1 MSLETAVVK
10 LPTTIAGAI
19 LVIGGMYGN
28 GEDRKTALKK
38 DGFKSEEVQKA
49 VNELLPIINKYK
61 EWLKNDLVR
70 KS

>member
-38 DGFKSEEVQKA
+38 DGFNPEEVQKA
-49 VNELLPIINKYK
+49 VNDLLPIINKYK
-61 EWLKNDLVR
+61 E
-70 KS
+70 

>member
-1 MSLETAVVK
+1 MCLKTAVVK
-10 LPTTIAGAI
+10 LPNTIAGAI

-61 EWLKNDLVR
+61 E
-70 KS
+70 

>member
-28 GEDRKTALKK
+28 GK

-61 EWLKNDLVR
+61 E
-70 KS
+70 

>member
-1 MSLETAVVK
+1 MNLEIAVVK

-38 DGFKSEEVQKA
+38 DGFNSEEVQKA

-61 EWLKNDLVR
+61 E
-70 KS
+70 

>member
-1 MSLETAVVK
+1 MSLQTTVVK

-38 DGFKSEEVQKA
+38 DGFNPEEVQKA
-49 VNELLPIINKYK
+49 VNELLPIISKYK
-61 EWLKNDLVR
+61 E
-70 KS
+70 

>member
-1 MSLETAVVK
+1 MSLEIAVVK
-10 LPTTIAGAI
+10 LPITIAGAI

-38 DGFKSEEVQKA
+38 DGFNSEEVQKA

-61 EWLKNDLVR
+61 E
-70 KS
+70 

>member
-38 DGFKSEEVQKA
+38 DGFNSEEVQKA

-61 EWLKNDLVR
+61 E
-70 KS
+70 

>member
-49 VNELLPIINKYK
+49 VNELIPIINKYK
-61 EWLKNDLVR
+61 E
-70 KS
+70 

>member
-38 DGFKSEEVQKA
+38 DGFKPEEVQKA

-61 EWLKNDLVR
+61 E
-70 KS
+70 

>member
-10 LPTTIAGAI
+10 LPTTFAGAI
-19 LVIGGMYGN
+19 LVISGMYGN

-38 DGFKSEEVQKA
+38 DGFNSEEVQKA

-61 EWLKNDLVR
+61 E
-70 KS
+70 

>member
-1 MSLETAVVK
+1 MSLQTAAVK

-38 DGFKSEEVQKA
+38 DGFNSEEVQKA
-49 VNELLPIINKYK
+49 VNDLLPIINKYK
-61 EWLKNDLVR
+61 E
-70 KS
+70 